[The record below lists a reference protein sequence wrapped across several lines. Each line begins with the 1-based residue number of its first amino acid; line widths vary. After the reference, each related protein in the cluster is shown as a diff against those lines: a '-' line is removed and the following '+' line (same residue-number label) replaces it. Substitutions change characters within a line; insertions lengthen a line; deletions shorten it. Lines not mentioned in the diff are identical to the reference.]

1 VLPCDRDLV
10 GNLRPPALDCFCLVP
25 PLVFRFLVSNFA
37 APATLPATS
46 CQLSANWL
54 PGIKNLRVSKY
65 FRTYFLLSLRV
76 ETHTRSILSGPKV
89 ALSLLSSNILS
100 SLCIL
105 LSILSLQLRFPPL
118 SFPRS
123 MHDTHRPP
131 TLMQGDLWH
140 SRKEL
145 LMIF

>member
-10 GNLRPPALDCFCLVP
+10 GNLRPPALDRFCLVL

-65 FRTYFLLSLRV
+65 LRTHFLLSLREQKRTLV
-76 ETHTRSILSGPKV
+76 
-89 ALSLLSSNILS
+89 LSLADPKSRCPCYPAIFYHLYVFCYLFYSCNCVFLPCRSPGRCTTLI
-100 SLCIL
+100 
-105 LSILSLQLRFPPL
+105 SLQL
-118 SFPRS
+118 
-123 MHDTHRPP
+123 
-131 TLMQGDLWH
+131 
-140 SRKEL
+140 SRKA
-145 LMIF
+145 IFGIQEKSS